1 MALRTCFKGRYS
13 LYRGRINLRVSSHLV
28 FFVFLFLTCSTTS
41 VGLLTQLLSVLTM
54 HMSIK
59 THGALSDAVIKWEVC
74 PNGTQVSFPRNSLS
88 SDGFTEVW
96 PDTPFSELPSTVRV
110 PKAGPWLAFLWF
122 IWWVISCLFSLQIKK
137 KKSHHMFSFSWWI
150 G

>member
-1 MALRTCFKGRYS
+1 MALRTCFKRRYS

-28 FFVFLFLTCSTTS
+28 FFVFFLFLTCSTTS

-88 SDGFTEVW
+88 SDGFTEV
-96 PDTPFSELPSTVRV
+96 
-110 PKAGPWLAFLWF
+110 
-122 IWWVISCLFSLQIKK
+122 
-137 KKSHHMFSFSWWI
+137 
-150 G
+150 